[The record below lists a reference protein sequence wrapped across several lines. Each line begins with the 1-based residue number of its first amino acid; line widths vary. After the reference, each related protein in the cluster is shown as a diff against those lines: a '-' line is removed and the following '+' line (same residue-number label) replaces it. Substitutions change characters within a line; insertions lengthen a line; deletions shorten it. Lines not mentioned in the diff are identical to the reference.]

1 MDFRTLEYI
10 LAVSKARSFT
20 KAALAMNVAQPSLS
34 QQIGK
39 LERELGVTI
48 FVRRQSGVL
57 LTPEGERFVT
67 QADSLLRQRDDLL
80 REMAERSGGM
90 GSELILGAPAITGG
104 HVLPPLLRRFT
115 DLYPQVRIHLLE
127 ETTERLEEL
136 TVNGATDL
144 TILALP
150 LHDSRLSTKPLLTER
165 IVIALP
171 TTMPA
176 WGRSYLPDAP
186 PEIDLK
192 EVADAPFILLK
203 RGYGFRETCLTL
215 CAERG
220 FTPKIAFETSS
231 VETAQALVAAGLGV
245 TLIPE
250 MVMRTDDQ
258 ALHFAQLSTKPTR
271 TLVFAYVKDRFLS
284 MAARRFMALYEE
296 IQEASRVR
304 HS

>member
-10 LAVSKARSFT
+10 LAVAKARSFT
-20 KAALAMNVAQPSLS
+20 KAALAVNVAQPSLS

-39 LERELGVTI
+39 LERALGVTL

-57 LTPEGERFVT
+57 LTPEGERFVA
-67 QADSLLRQRDDLL
+67 QAEQLLRQRDDLL

-90 GSELILGAPAITGG
+90 ASELILGAPAITGG
-104 HVLPPLLRRFT
+104 HMLPPILRRFT
-115 DLYPQVRIHLLE
+115 DLYPQVRVHLLE

-136 TVNGATDL
+136 TVTGATDL

-150 LHDSRLSTKPLLTER
+150 IHDSRLSVKPLLTER

-171 TTMPA
+171 TAAPS
-176 WGRSYLPDAP
+176 WGKAYLPAAP
-186 PEIDLK
+186 FEIDL
-192 EVADAPFILLK
+192 EQVAAAPFILLK
-203 RGYGFRETCLTL
+203 RGYGFRQTCLTL

-245 TLIPE
+245 TMIPE
-250 MVMRTDDQ
+250 MVMRTDDP
-258 ALHFAQLSTKPTR
+258 ALHFAELSTRPTR

-296 IQEASRVR
+296 TQDSLRAPRS
-304 HS
+304 